1 MKKKDPITS
10 ALIRLEKK
18 EIKLLA
24 KKRERNAPLLS
35 RLLSDKLPQKLQD
48 TLRGAFLRAFDAVF
62 SRGGGVIDKTFSRDQ
77 RQTEYKINQSTL
89 QLQPNKRNLR
99 TFSKKAGHIR
109 RGNTAISAAAGFS
122 MGFFGIG
129 LPDIPVFVGILLKNI
144 YETALVN
151 GFDYRTPGEQYF
163 ILLLIESALS
173 CGEEAS
179 QRETLVNAWI
189 DAHRAIPAGTQ
200 TDAVFREQM
209 ARTARALSGT
219 ALYMKFIQGI
229 PLIGA
234 AGGISDAAAVS
245 QIGTYAALKYER
257 RRLLS
262 QKQDMTTGG
271 TPS

>member
-1 MKKKDPITS
+1 MKKKDPIAS
-10 ALIRLEKK
+10 ALVRLEKK
-18 EIKLLA
+18 EKKLLS
-24 KKRERNAPLLS
+24 KKTEQNPPQLTRWLDGKLP
-35 RLLSDKLPQKLQD
+35 DKLQS
-48 TLRGAFLRAFDAVF
+48 TVHRAFQTAF
-62 SRGGGVIDKTFSRDQ
+62 ERIFTNGGTVIDKTVAAEKHRRAYEIHRYAAEIEPS
-77 RQTEYKINQSTL
+77 K
-89 QLQPNKRNLR
+89 KNLR
-99 TFSKKAGHIR
+99 AFSKRARQIR
-109 RGNTAISAAAGFS
+109 RGNTAISAAAGMS

-173 CGEEAS
+173 CGEEAG

-257 RRLLS
+257 RRLLT